1 MSDKETTQKL
11 KERGNRITKEL
22 SDKEIIQKLIER
34 DNQVTHDFLHKDC
47 KRLFQSIIGK
57 LFSYEVDYD
66 EFVNELYVHLMEDD
80 ARRLRSFNFK
90 CSVFGW
96 IKTVALFYF
105 MDKKNHDKVIE
116 DVTKDPLVEKKEDSI
131 TPLAV
136 IEAKIDIEELL
147 KRLEATHPRYAYVLR
162 KLYIENML
170 PEELAKEM
178 DITVANLYN
187 IKKRAL
193 HQLALLI
200 INDKKR
206 TEK

>member
-1 MSDKETTQKL
+1 M
-11 KERGNRITKEL
+11 

-34 DNQVTHDFLHKDC
+34 DSQETYKFFHKDC
-47 KRLFQSIIGK
+47 KPMFQSIISK
-57 LFSYEVDYD
+57 MFSYEVEYD

-80 ARRLRSFNFK
+80 ARRLRTFNFK
-90 CSVFGW
+90 SSVFGW
-96 IKTVALFYF
+96 LKTVAIFYF
-105 MDKKNHDKVIE
+105 MNKKNHDKVIE

-147 KRLEATHPRYAYVLR
+147 KRLEMTHPRYAYVLR
-162 KLYIENML
+162 KLYQENMV
-170 PEELAKEM
+170 PEDLAKEM
-178 DITVANLYN
+178 NITVANLYN

-193 HQLALLI
+193 QQLALLI

-206 TEK
+206 IEK

>member
-1 MSDKETTQKL
+1 MT
-11 KERGNRITKEL
+11 
-22 SDKEIIQKLIER
+22 DKEIIQKLIER
-34 DNQVTHDFLHKDC
+34 DDQVTHDFFHKDC
-47 KRLFQSIIGK
+47 KRMFQSIINK
-57 LFSYEVDYD
+57 MFSYEVEYD
-66 EFVNELYVHLMEDD
+66 EFVNELYVHLMEND
-80 ARRLRSFNFK
+80 AKRLKTFNFK

-96 IKTVALFYF
+96 LKTVAIFYF

-131 TPLAV
+131 TPHAV
-136 IEAKIDIEELL
+136 IEAKIDFEELL
-147 KRLEATHPRYAYVLR
+147 KRIYPRYAYVLR
-162 KLYIENML
+162 KLYQECVT
-170 PEELAKEM
+170 PEDLAKEM
-178 DITVANLYN
+178 NITVANLYN